1 MANFNI
7 EEILG
12 GLQEAVMVVKSIAEK
27 QHIDNLANY
36 FDDDGKPH
44 TQHFQIGDNTLDV
57 PLFIFADHSS
67 IGVDSLEI
75 EFEARLIPQSTEEA
89 EPSDIKKSLLGI
101 FNRKKKYKH
110 NIGNLTIDTYGSKTH
125 DKSGMGKIK
134 IIFKKDDKP
143 EAISRL
149 VDQYISTLGDPKHTE
164 VK

>member
-1 MANFNI
+1 
-7 EEILG
+7 
-12 GLQEAVMVVKSIAEK
+12 
-27 QHIDNLANY
+27 
-36 FDDDGKPH
+36 
-44 TQHFQIGDNTLDV
+44 
-57 PLFIFADHSS
+57 
-67 IGVDSLEI
+67 
-75 EFEARLIPQSTEEA
+75 
-89 EPSDIKKSLLGI
+89 LLGI